1 MSSLDHMHL
10 AMEPLAAVAAV
21 ATGSEWGSAT
31 LGLLHFPMQT
41 LLLLTLLGLLVLAWK
56 RLSGPR
62 IPGPW
67 SLPLLGD
74 LQWLGTRPHEGL
86 VRLRRHYGDVFRIRI
101 GTLPVVVVS
110 GLATVKRALVD
121 QAEAFAGRP
130 ELFTFQ
136 FTSEGKTMC
145 FNSYSATWKLHRR
158 LAERALKMVAGGTT
172 FMDSIVRRE
181 AETLSKELLAHGGA
195 PVDPMEQLLWAVAH
209 VKYSLCYGD
218 SRDAGEDFA
227 KLINKTLKLIGC
239 HNNGNLINFF
249 PWTRHL
255 MRRHFSQ
262 LKDIC
267 HSMLSLTARKEKEHL
282 DTYQSG
288 QVRDALDALIALGV
302 ETKCPLEQ
310 ERVLHTVQEY
320 IGAGLDIVYCSLAWA
335 LLYLAQFPEIQ
346 RRLQEE
352 LDGVVEPGCTPRMEH
367 REKLPYW
374 QAFILETLRHSSV
387 IPFALPHSTMEDV
400 TLNGIHIP
408 KDTFILVSLFSI
420 SRDPGLWEDP
430 DAFRPERFLSSDGQ
444 SVDAS
449 LAERYIPFGVGKRR
463 CVGEQFSRNEIFLFL
478 STIVHRCHVLKP
490 GNVEDLD
497 LRPEFGVIFR
507 PKQFHVSFVSRDNVR
522 PCNHKA
528 HCTCTHS

>member
-1 MSSLDHMHL
+1 MQ
-10 AMEPLAAVAAV
+10 AWVR
-21 ATGSEWGSAT
+21 GQAT
-31 LGLLHFPMQT
+31 LTTDQQTMRSLEEVVSIPSAPISPDWPGTATSSAGVQSMLLAVLMGLIVTFI
-41 LLLLTLLGLLVLAWK
+41 WK
-56 RLSGPR
+56 KITTSSSGSC

-74 LQWLGTRPHEGL
+74 LPWLGTQPHEGL
-86 VRLRRHYGDVFRIRI
+86 MRLRARYGDVFRLKI
-101 GTLPVVVVS
+101 GTLPVVVLS
-110 GLATVKRALVD
+110 GLDTVKKALVE
-121 QAEAFAGRP
+121 QAEVFAGRP

-136 FTSEGKTMC
+136 YTSEGKTMC
-145 FNSYSATWKLHRR
+145 FNSYSAKWKVHRR
-158 LAERALKMVAGGTT
+158 LAERALKMVSGGTT

-181 AETLSKELLAHGGA
+181 AEKLSEELMAHGST

-218 SRDAGEDFA
+218 SRDASTDF
-227 KLINKTLKLIGC
+227 KHMIEHTLKLIGC

-255 MRRHFSQ
+255 IPGHFRE

-267 HSMLSLTARKEKEHL
+267 HSMLNLSQRKEIEHL
-282 DTYQSG
+282 DTYQAG

-335 LLYLAQFPEIQ
+335 LLYMAEYPDIQ

-352 LDGVVEPGCTPRMEH
+352 LDTVVDVGSSPRMED
-367 REKLPYW
+367 RDKLPYW
-374 QAFILETLRHSSV
+374 QAFILEVLRHSSV
-387 IPFALPHSTMEDV
+387 IPFALPHSTLRD
-400 TLNGIHIP
+400 TSLNGIGIP
-408 KDTFILVSLFSI
+408 KDTFILVSLFSV
-420 SRDPGLWEDP
+420 SRDPELWEKP
-430 DAFRPERFLSSDGQ
+430 DEFRPERFLSDDGL
-444 SVDAS
+444 SVDTS

-478 STIVHRCHVLKP
+478 ATIVHRCHVQKPTDVTNYNLK
-490 GNVEDLD
+490 
-497 LRPEFGVIFR
+497 PEFGVIFR
-507 PKQFHVSFVSRDNVR
+507 PKQFRVSFVSR
-522 PCNHKA
+522 
-528 HCTCTHS
+528 